1 MRKKVFIALL
11 TCSLLA
17 VVVSATA
24 YAQEPGQPVR
34 ATIPFDFSLRGKT
47 LPAGKYE
54 IRRISDEPDG
64 LMIVGINRD
73 NRSERVMFETE
84 AVQARKIPRRG
95 ELVFNR
101 YGDSYFLSEI
111 FVSGE
116 QEGRELHASRQE
128 RNLERE
134 TASNKTE
141 PETVEVALY

>member
-1 MRKKVFIALL
+1 MRKRVFSALL
-11 TCSLLA
+11 TCGLLA
-17 VVVSATA
+17 VVATATA
-24 YAQEPGQPVR
+24 YAQEPGHPVR
-34 ATIPFDFSLRGKT
+34 ATIPFDFSVRGKT
-47 LPAGKYE
+47 LPAGNYE
-54 IRRISDEPDG
+54 IRRITDEPDG
-64 LMIVGINRD
+64 LMIAGLNHNNRG
-73 NRSERVMFETE
+73 ERVMFETE
-84 AVQARKIPRRG
+84 AVQSRKIPRRG
-95 ELVFNR
+95 MLVFNR